1 MNVAANNRAVYPASA
16 GEPSAGLD
24 RLDRIGAIRHLAPH
38 ESLALEGDSANRF
51 HRVLSGT
58 VAGYKATADG
68 RRQIVAFFFPGDL
81 VGLTTVSLPAS
92 ITRTE
97 PKRSVGQ
104 ASARFPVPACESSLG
119 NRRRCMK
126 TCSWPSIG
134 RLPQRKSDCCGSVAR
149 RRGSGSR
156 AFCWNALIAPGSRE
170 RTAGNPFRYR

>member
-1 MNVAANNRAVYPASA
+1 MKVAANDRAVYPASA

-38 ESLALEGDSANRF
+38 ETLALEGDSANRF

-58 VAGYKATADG
+58 IAGYKATADG
-68 RRQIVAFFFPGDL
+68 RRQIVAFFFRAIWW
-81 VGLTTVSLPAS
+81 VSLPAS
-92 ITRTE
+92 ITRME
-97 PKRSVGQ
+97 PKRSAGQ

-126 TCSWPSIG
+126 PCSWPSIG
-134 RLPQRKSDCCGSVAR
+134 RLPQRKSDCCGSGAR

-156 AFCWNALIAPGSRE
+156 AFYWNALIAPGSRE
-170 RTAGNPFRYR
+170 RTAGKPFRYR